1 VRNPASGVT
10 VQKKI
15 VYVQPGLCPGFP
27 CLEKNLILQDDIIAA
42 RSTAPGR
49 GAIAITRLSGENSLE
64 ILKECLVDLPS
75 DIQPRHAYLASICDQ
90 AGEFDQVVFIYYQ
103 APNSYTGEDLVE
115 IHSHGGDYIPQRVL
129 DVLCKRGAHP
139 AQPGE
144 FTFRAYMNGKM
155 DLAQAEAVSEIIS
168 AESRH
173 GNRNALSQLK
183 GGLSDEVR
191 SFRKELISVLAELEL
206 ELEFPD
212 DEPYEADYPGWLE
225 KLSKVKTG
233 IEEIVRLG
241 NSGWAVREG
250 FRVVIAGPPNSGKST
265 LLNALLGEN
274 RAIVHPSAGTTRDI
288 LRESIEIG
296 GIRVWLSDTAGLREI
311 GDDVESEGVE
321 RARREME
328 SADLIVYLFDL
339 GKDKHQIME
348 DNRIVSA
355 GNKVDLYPGSM
366 QECDLRISALKG
378 TGIDKLKQ
386 LIAEKALGAGIEGA
400 VIANERHLDA
410 FRKAAVNLQRALEIV
425 RIEGETELIAL
436 ETREAA
442 RLLGEII
449 GEGVTEEVLENIF
462 SRFCIGK

>member
-1 VRNPASGVT
+1 MEN
-10 VQKKI
+10 
-15 VYVQPGLCPGFP
+15 
-27 CLEKNLILQDDIIAA
+27 NLILQDEIIAA
-42 RSTAPGR
+42 RSTAPGQ
-49 GAIAITRLSGENSLE
+49 GAIAITRLSGDKCLDV
-64 ILKECLVDLPS
+64 IRECLTEFP
-75 DIQPRHAYLASICDQ
+75 IEIKPRHAYLASVCDE
-90 AGEFDQVVFIYYQ
+90 AGEFDQVIFIYYQ
-103 APNSYTGEDLVE
+103 APNSYTCEDMVE
-115 IHSHGGDYIPQRVL
+115 VHSHGGDYISQRVL
-129 DVLCKRGAHP
+129 DVLCKKGARP

-144 FTFRAYMNGKM
+144 FTFRAFMNGKL
-155 DLAQAEAVSEIIS
+155 DLPQAEAVSEIIS
-168 AESRH
+168 SESKH

-183 GGLSDEVR
+183 GGLSEEVR
-191 SFRKELISVLAELEL
+191 KFREELISVLAELEL

-212 DEPYEADYPGWLE
+212 DEPYDADYPGWLE
-225 KLSKVKTG
+225 KLLKVKTG

-241 NSGWAVREG
+241 NSGRAIREG

-274 RAIVHPSAGTTRDI
+274 RAIVHPEAGTTRDI
-288 LRESIEIG
+288 LRESVEIG

-339 GKDKHQIME
+339 GKQMPQAKNDK
-348 DNRIVSA
+348 RTVTV
-355 GNKVDLYPGSM
+355 GNKIDLYPDSIK
-366 QECDLRISALKG
+366 ECDLMISALKR

-386 LIAEKALGAGIEGA
+386 SITEKALGAGIEGA

-410 FRKAAVNLQRALEIV
+410 FRKATGNLQQALELVIL
-425 RIEGETELIAL
+425 EGETELIAL